1 MQMARLLVIAE
12 VYTSTQKLNTE
23 QALLN
28 SFTGV

>member
-12 VYTSTQKLNTE
+12 VHTSAQKLNTE
-23 QALLN
+23 QALLS